1 MDQQN
6 GRMDT
11 GKEKVDQGPR
21 GVYRRKE
28 MKYSREERLA
38 IGREVYEGELSK
50 QEAAEKYE
58 IGEESARKYMR
69 LYRDV
74 YNLPPK
80 EQAHPRRGITQMPK
94 LRRPIEL
101 AELEGM
107 SREELIQEVIRARIS
122 EARAKKGYE
131 VKGDGGE
138 KEYIVYGNRSTK

>member
-1 MDQQN
+1 
-6 GRMDT
+6 
-11 GKEKVDQGPR
+11 
-21 GVYRRKE
+21 

-50 QEAAEKYE
+50 QEAAEKYG
-58 IGEESARKYMR
+58 IGEECARKYMR

-74 YNLPPK
+74 YNLPAK
-80 EQAHPRRGITQMPK
+80 EQRHPGRGITQMPK
-94 LRRPIEL
+94 LKRPIEM

-138 KEYIVYGNRSTK
+138 REYIIYGNKSIK

>member
-1 MDQQN
+1 
-6 GRMDT
+6 MDT
-11 GKEKVDQGPR
+11 GEERVDQNPR
-21 GVYRRKE
+21 GEYRRKE

-50 QEAAEKYE
+50 QEAAEKYG
-58 IGEESARKYMR
+58 IGEECARKYMR

-74 YNLPPK
+74 YNLPAK
-80 EQAHPRRGITQMPK
+80 EQRHPGRGITQMPK
-94 LRRPIEL
+94 LRRPIEM

-138 KEYIVYGNRSTK
+138 KEYIIYGNKSIK